1 MVGLDAAGKTTILY
15 KLKVRGAHTFAR
27 VERERTRLCVCT
39 AAADGAV
46 PRGVTWLT
54 SPCPPS
60 RLPCRSW
67 ERS

>member
-15 KLKVRGAHTFAR
+15 KLKVRRARTFAC
-27 VERERTRLCVCT
+27 VELERTHLCVCR
-39 AAADGAV
+39 AAADGAF
-46 PRGVTWLT
+46 PRGVARLT
-54 SPCPPS
+54 SPCPPP